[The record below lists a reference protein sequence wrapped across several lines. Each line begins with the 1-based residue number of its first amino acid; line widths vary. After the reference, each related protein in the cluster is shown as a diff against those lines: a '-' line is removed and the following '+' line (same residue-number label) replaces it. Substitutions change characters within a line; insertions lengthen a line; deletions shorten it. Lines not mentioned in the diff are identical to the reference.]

1 MSLVDHETLKTNY
14 ESLAEK
20 LANDP
25 DAGLMRPYVST
36 RLIENVSVKST
47 FVQYDK
53 EYTFYGDEAKSRA
66 GFERGPSPMR
76 YFLNGVAFCLQGW
89 CAKGSAF
96 AGVDVD
102 GMELDITSFLDMRGE
117 HGFEDVP
124 TYPQWLIL
132 DFRVDSPSSEEQVL
146 EMIDWGILHCPLSA
160 FAKKAVP
167 VYERVT
173 HNGKMI
179 RDTVPPEVS

>member
-1 MSLVDHETLKTNY
+1 MSLVDQETLKTNY
-14 ESLAEK
+14 QSLAEK

-36 RLIENVSVKST
+36 RLIENVSVVST

-53 EYTFYGDEAKSRA
+53 EFTFYGDEAKSRA

-76 YFLNGVAFCLQGW
+76 YFLNGVAFCVQGW
-89 CAKGSAF
+89 CAKGSALV
-96 AGVDVD
+96 GVDVD

-124 TYPQWLIL
+124 ANPQWLIL
-132 DFRVDSPSSEEQVL
+132 DFRVDSPSSAEQVL
-146 EMIDWGILHCPLSA
+146 EMVDWGILRCPLSA
-160 FAKKAVP
+160 LLKKAVP
-167 VYERVT
+167 VYERIS
-173 HNGKMI
+173 HNGKII
-179 RDTVPPEVS
+179 RDCVPLEVS

>member
-1 MSLVDHETLKTNY
+1 MSLVDHETLKSNY
-14 ESLAEK
+14 ESLVKK
-20 LANDP
+20 LASNT

-36 RLIENVSVKST
+36 RLIENVSVESR
-47 FVQYDK
+47 FEQYDQ

-96 AGVDVD
+96 AGVDID

-124 TYPQWLIL
+124 AYPQWLIL
-132 DFRVDSPSSEEQVL
+132 DFRIDSPSMAEQVL
-146 EMIDWGILHCPLSA
+146 EMVDWGILRCPLSA
-160 FAKKAVP
+160 FVKKAVP

-173 HNGKMI
+173 HNGKII
-179 RDTVPPEVS
+179 RDTVPLEIS

>member
-1 MSLVDHETLKTNY
+1 MSLVDHSTLKANY
-14 ESLAEK
+14 ESVAEK

-25 DAGLMRPYVST
+25 EAGLMRPYVST
-36 RLIENVSVKST
+36 RLIENVSVESS

-53 EYTFYGDEAKSRA
+53 DYTFYGDEAKSR
-66 GFERGPSPMR
+66 GGYERGPSPMR

-96 AGVDVD
+96 TGVDVV

-117 HGFEDVP
+117 HGFEGVP
-124 TYPQWLIL
+124 ANPQWLIL
-132 DFRVDSPSSEEQVL
+132 DFRVDSPSSAEQVL
-146 EMIDWGILHCPLSA
+146 DMVDWGIRRCPLSV
-160 FAKKAVP
+160 FVKKAVP

-173 HNGKMI
+173 HNGEVI
-179 RDTVPPEVS
+179 RDTVPPDVS

>member
-1 MSLVDHETLKTNY
+1 MSLVDRETLKTNY
-14 ESLAEK
+14 KSLAKK
-20 LANDP
+20 LANDSE
-25 DAGLMRPYVST
+25 AGLMRPYVST
-36 RLIENVSVKST
+36 KLIENVSVESK

-124 TYPQWLIL
+124 THPQWLIL
-132 DFRVDSPSSEEQVL
+132 DFRIDSPSSKEQVL
-146 EMIDWGILHCPLSA
+146 EMVDWGILHCPLSA
-160 FAKKAVP
+160 FVKRAVP
-167 VYERVT
+167 VYDRIT
-173 HNGKMI
+173 HNGKVI
-179 RDTVPPEVS
+179 RDDVPDEVA